1 MTPKPQY
8 YRSLVRLRAAAEREK
23 ADLFKGLPKECAA
36 QVRGVAIRFD
46 AEPTPAML
54 GRGVD
59 SEAFSAIEQGKAGQ
73 EIVVFL
79 LNLSK
84 RYGAELGGF
93 RRELRRTIL
102 KELADVAGIE
112 VELGD

>member
-1 MTPKPQY
+1 
-8 YRSLVRLRAAAEREK
+8 
-23 ADLFKGLPKECAA
+23 LPKECAA
-36 QVRGVAIRFD
+36 QVKDIVIRFE
-46 AEPTPAML
+46 AEPPLAML
-54 GRGVD
+54 ERGVD
-59 SEAFSAIEQGKAGQ
+59 VEALSTVAQGKAGQ

-79 LNLSK
+79 MNLSK

-93 RRELRRTIL
+93 RRELRRTML